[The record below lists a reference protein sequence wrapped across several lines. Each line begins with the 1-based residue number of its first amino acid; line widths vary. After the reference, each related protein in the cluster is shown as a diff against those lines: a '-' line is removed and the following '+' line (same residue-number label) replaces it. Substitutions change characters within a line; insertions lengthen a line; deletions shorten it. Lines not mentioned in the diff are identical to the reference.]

1 MNNATNEF
9 ELKLR
14 YSILQTH
21 ALRIIRR
28 RMYEL
33 ELGVFFLWL
42 FLIILIIG
50 VIFLIYTSYK
60 TGTWT
65 LACLSKEKVNRG
77 DKSLSTHWAKSGET
91 VLNFREE

>member
-1 MNNATNEF
+1 MNNATNQF
-9 ELKLR
+9 ELRLR
-14 YSILQTH
+14 YSILQNH

-28 RMYEL
+28 RLYEL

-60 TGTWT
+60 TGAWT
-65 LACLSKEKVNRG
+65 LACFSKEKVKIE

-91 VLNFREE
+91 TLDFREE